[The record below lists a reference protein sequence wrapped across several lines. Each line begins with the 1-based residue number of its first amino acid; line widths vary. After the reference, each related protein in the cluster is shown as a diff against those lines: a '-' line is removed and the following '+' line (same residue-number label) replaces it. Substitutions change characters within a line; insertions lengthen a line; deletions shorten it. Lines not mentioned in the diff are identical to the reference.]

1 MSNMQPGGIRQSL
14 RYQKTVESERI
25 FTKFILSCF
34 HIVSSCFL
42 HIFTFF
48 HIFSQCILCI
58 SDFFISFL
66 VSKSVHVGS
75 KCQRLTSSMSHGSD
89 DSDHLSCIDSTA
101 GTIEWSPSGHR
112 QVTVRS
118 LRRQGASTNFSV
130 QVASL
135 GSRKDSQIRPS
146 PLAKV
151 GVPQCSHN
159 TDSNIFSQILAHGL
173 GHSSIFFLDTN
184 ASYLEDHLT

>member
-1 MSNMQPGGIRQSL
+1 MQPGGIRQSL

-42 HIFTFF
+42 HIFTYF
-48 HIFSQCILCI
+48 HNVFCAFLIFS
-58 SDFFISFL
+58 ISFL

-173 GHSSIFFLDTN
+173 GHSSIFFLDTPN